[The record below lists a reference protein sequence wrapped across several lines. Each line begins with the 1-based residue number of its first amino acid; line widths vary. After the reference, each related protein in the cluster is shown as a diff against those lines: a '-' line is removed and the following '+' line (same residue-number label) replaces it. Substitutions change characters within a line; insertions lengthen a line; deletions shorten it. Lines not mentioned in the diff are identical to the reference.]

1 VIALSQLNRSLEQRP
16 NKRPVMSDLRE
27 CVVGDTLVL
36 CTDGRRVP
44 IRDLVGSTPEV
55 WAVDEARRIVASRS
69 DAVWCVGLKPV
80 FDMHTASGR
89 RLRSTGQHRV
99 LTGTGWQV
107 VDDLRPGMR
116 VALARAVP
124 APAEPVEW
132 PDHEIVLLGH
142 LVGDGSYLPH
152 QPLRYTTASEENSSA
167 VTAAATA
174 FGARV
179 SRHAGRGAWH
189 QLVIAGNGNR
199 WHPAGVGRWLRELGL
214 FGQRS
219 HDKHL
224 PAAVFSFG
232 DRQVGLLLRHLWA
245 TDGCISLRK
254 PGQKGASRVYFAT
267 CSERLAHDVAALLL
281 RLGIVARLRKVVQRS
296 ARPVYNVDVSG
307 GAQQRA
313 FLDRVGA
320 FGPRVAP
327 ARALADRLAAAKMN
341 TNVDTLP
348 LEVFEQVQAQMRAQG
363 VSQRR
368 MASMR
373 GTSYGGSSHFRFAPS
388 REVVADYAHH
398 LGDEDL
404 ARKATSDLFWD
415 TVVAIEPAGEEPV
428 YDLTVPG
435 PASWLADGLVSHNS
449 GAIEQDADVILFI
462 YRDEVYNPD
471 SADKGT
477 AELIIGKQRNGPIG
491 TVKLTFL
498 GKHTKFENFA
508 PVPGRF

>member
-1 VIALSQLNRSLEQRP
+1 
-16 NKRPVMSDLRE
+16 
-27 CVVGDTLVL
+27 
-36 CTDGRRVP
+36 
-44 IRDLVGSTPEV
+44 
-55 WAVDEARRIVASRS
+55 
-69 DAVWCVGLKPV
+69 
-80 FDMHTASGR
+80 
-89 RLRSTGQHRV
+89 
-99 LTGTGWQV
+99 LTSTGWQV

-124 APAEPVEW
+124 APAEPVAW

-142 LVGDGSYLPH
+142 LIGGGSYLPD
-152 QPLRYTTASEENSSA
+152 QPLRYMTASEENSSA

-174 FGARV
+174 IGARV
-179 SRHAGRGAWH
+179 SRQAGRGAWH

-214 FGQRS
+214 LGHRS

-224 PAAVFSFG
+224 PAAVFSFD

-245 TDGCISLRK
+245 TDGCISLRN

-307 GAQQRA
+307 GAQQRV

-327 ARALADRLAAAKMN
+327 ARALADRLAAARMN
-341 TNVDTLP
+341 TSVDTLP
-348 LEVFEQVQAQMRAQG
+348 REVFEQVHAQG
-363 VSQRR
+363 ISQRR

-373 GTSYGGSSHFRFAPS
+373 GTSHGGASYFRFAPS
-388 REVVADYAHH
+388 SEVVAGYARC

-404 ARKATSDLFWD
+404 ASKTTSDLSWD
-415 TVVAIEPAGEEPV
+415 TVVSIEPAGEEPV